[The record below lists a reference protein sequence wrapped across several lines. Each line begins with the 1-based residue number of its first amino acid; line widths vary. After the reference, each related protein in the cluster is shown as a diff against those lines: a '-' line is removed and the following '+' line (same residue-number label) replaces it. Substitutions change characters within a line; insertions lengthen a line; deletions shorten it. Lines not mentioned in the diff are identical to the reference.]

1 MAAAMTKIRLTALIL
16 LLSPAACSK
25 LVYEHNEGN
34 LSRGTFNFL
43 KAVYYAGQFED
54 EETPEKRNRAIIND
68 LADLDGVGSLGTR
81 KGLKKDQYYD
91 EYMFRQQH
99 ARYGKAAIYHWQQK
113 YKDKFNWQML
123 FAAEKLA
130 YDEKKAAKTF
140 TDAVRTGKPL
150 EKVALAEYEGKT
162 VYFGDLRPVMSFSDY
177 EQFKNYSEPAV
188 MAGMKEVMKSWLE
201 KKVYDQLLK
210 SFFADEKELLRFDH
224 NRVALL
230 YLKVKYG
237 KAGKGIYPGSMDKIV
252 LKPGEIYDH
261 FYKMQ
266 NAMAD
271 VLWVKAAY
279 TVVAE
284 ESLSEEL
291 IQKLDKGGDFAELAR
306 KYAAEPKFIPT
317 ARPAIIQGYTKN
329 QRLDDK
335 EKRDY
340 YDRLILD
347 MAGRD
352 VSKPEP
358 YLGRD
363 GIVVVRIYDV
373 SRALEKVRLEDVS
386 WKVENDL
393 RTKMLNAIYD
403 QDIKDA
409 RDRLKIRFN
418 ERLIKNLQ

>member
-1 MAAAMTKIRLTALIL
+1 MIKIKLWGLTL
-16 LLSPAACSK
+16 LLWSVGCSK
-25 LVYEHNEGN
+25 HVYEHHEGT

-43 KAVYYAGQFED
+43 KLVYYGGQYED

-68 LADLDGVGSLGTR
+68 LADLDGVGVLGTR
-81 KGLKKDQYYD
+81 KGLKKDPYYQ

-123 FAAEKLA
+123 FAAEKLT
-130 YDEKKAAKTF
+130 YDEKKAARTF
-140 TDAVRTGKPL
+140 VETVRSGKPV
-150 EKVALAEYEGKT
+150 EKVALAEFEGNT
-162 VYFGDLRPVMSFSDY
+162 VYYGDLRPVMSYSDY
-177 EQFKNYSEPAV
+177 EQFRNYSEAAV
-188 MAGMKEVMKSWLE
+188 MAGMKEVLKTWLE
-201 KKVYDQLLK
+201 KRIYDQVLK
-210 SFFADEKELLRFDH
+210 SFFADEKELQRFDH
-224 NRVALL
+224 NRVSML

-237 KAGKGIYPGSMDKIV
+237 KAGKGIYPASMDKIV

-266 NAMAD
+266 NSMAD

-279 TVVAE
+279 TVVSE

-291 IQKLDKGGDFAELAR
+291 IQKLDKGGDFAELAK
-306 KYAAEPKFIPT
+306 KYASEPKFIAT
-317 ARPAIIQGYTKN
+317 ARPVKILGYTKN
-329 QRLDDK
+329 QQLDER

-352 VSKPEP
+352 VTKPEP

-393 RTKMLNAIYD
+393 RTKMLNAVYD

-409 RDRLKIRFN
+409 REKLKIRFN
-418 ERLIKNLQ
+418 ERLIRNLQ